1 MYSRGHLG
9 LADFIKEKR
18 QTFAPARQVLVRTHP
33 VPIRKSLVLASHA
46 GTVMG

>member
-33 VPIRKSLVLASHA
+33 VPIRKSLVLASHT

>member
-9 LADFIKEKR
+9 LTDFIKEER

-33 VPIRKSLVLASHA
+33 VPMHKSLFLDSNA
-46 GTVMG
+46 GTIVG